1 MRDGKGGRSPVSWR
15 DLPLFGDSCARPEL
29 PRRDAD
35 QALEVLAEMALVR
48 ESGGRRDLGQ
58 GEVTVLLQELLG
70 PVDAA
75 GDDVL
80 VRGSP
85 GGLLELAGGGVGGG
99 GGGPPPPPPP
109 SPADCAAGA

>member
-1 MRDGKGGRSPVSWR
+1 MRDGKGGRSPVSWW
-15 DLPLFGDSCARPEL
+15 DLPLFGDSYARPEL
-29 PRRDAD
+29 PRRNAD
-35 QALEVLAEMALVR
+35 QALEVLAELALVR

-80 VRGSP
+80 VRRQP
-85 GGLLELAGGGVGGG
+85 GGPLELAGEVTGDGMGT
-99 GGGPPPPPPP
+99 
-109 SPADCAAGA
+109 